1 MKPNHFSQDQNQT
14 PAGETRATSTANS
27 NHGETNFAPSSDEI
41 AKRAY
46 FSYINQGWQAGHE
59 MQHWLEAEAQLFAEH
74 KRDRVHSSHH

>member
-1 MKPNHFSQDQNQT
+1 M
-14 PAGETRATSTANS
+14 
-27 NHGETNFAPSSDEI
+27 